1 MNEELMTALYQKM
14 ADEQNEFRDWLLTQS
29 QEEVLEHAGEYAA
42 REDILLE
49 VGEMDLSDSRA
60 KALLRS
66 PCPLADIYKD
76 WRDQDST
83 DHMEN
88 IRGFVEDRADDVLYA
103 ERKKADKE
111 R

>member
-1 MNEELMTALYQKM
+1 MNEELMTALSQKM
-14 ADEQNEFRDWLLTQS
+14 ADEQDKFRDWLLTQP
-29 QEEVLEHAGEYAA
+29 QEEVLEHTGEYAA

-49 VGEMDLSDSRA
+49 VEELDLSDRQA
-60 KALLRS
+60 KALLKS

-76 WRDQDST
+76 WQDRDST
-83 DHMEN
+83 GHMED
-88 IRGFVEDRADDVLYA
+88 IRDVIEVRANDVLQA